1 MKDYI
6 KEEKTFKIKN
16 YCKNNTV
23 SLIAVITAIVTA
35 MSMVLKLLVILIEKN
50 KMNYWHIDYN
60 LNISI
65 SSGDQLYYVGMSVV
79 ITAVMS
85 LLYYGLRSVIKTFL
99 NCLYYNKC
107 IIMIKAFTNIYE
119 KCNDFSFDDYSED
132 GLSTKMVHESF
143 DRLEKESNEIRKD
156 QLKALIVFFII
167 FTLLIISLYLI
178 FQMINGELRKSY
190 VISNFVTAV
199 LLTIIAFV
207 FEYNNKKNRKYRQTK
222 KKMPPII
229 IEKTDYSEN
238 EITQMVLCS
247 ANLSMIAVDYSK
259 EIESMFQ
266 KMLLDDDLIKN
277 LISFVFA
284 AFVCSF
290 LSISIMSFSNEDSRN
305 SFYLYENQGKQY
317 ALVYNNDKYMIFEE
331 AIIDKSKISINCNSQ
346 LIMENND
353 NIYLER
359 TEFKEVIK

>member
-1 MKDYI
+1 M
-6 KEEKTFKIKN
+6 
-16 YCKNNTV
+16 
-23 SLIAVITAIVTA
+23 
-35 MSMVLKLLVILIEKN
+35 
-50 KMNYWHIDYN
+50 
-60 LNISI
+60 
-65 SSGDQLYYVGMSVV
+65 
-79 ITAVMS
+79 
-85 LLYYGLRSVIKTFL
+85 
-99 NCLYYNKC
+99 
-107 IIMIKAFTNIYE
+107 
-119 KCNDFSFDDYSED
+119 
-132 GLSTKMVHESF
+132 
-143 DRLEKESNEIRKD
+143 
-156 QLKALIVFFII
+156 
-167 FTLLIISLYLI
+167 
-178 FQMINGELRKSY
+178 
-190 VISNFVTAV
+190 ISNFVTAV